1 MTDPTQCPAGNN
13 VTQKELSYEKIDKQE
28 LLITSRNIR
37 FQNHKNS
44 KSRSSIKTLRN
55 QITSDL

>member
-44 KSRSSIKTLRN
+44 KS
-55 QITSDL
+55 